1 MKLRPSPGVWPFL
14 LALSLLSIIT
24 PPAADGAT
32 LVLNGSILVTRST
45 DPEFSNFGLGSSK
58 QDFVTYGFMK
68 INNSYATTLFNN
80 QFTYNTYSD
89 TFFTSGTA
97 IEHSIYGGKAYP
109 PIFDSSSNP
118 PGPRSGAT
126 FGDQNYGMVD
136 IDASGNY
143 ESVVQFNLSP
153 IGVITWLAVA
163 RNTNNSALSIPV
175 GKAAIELSAPIPVPP
190 VSTVPEPTSF
200 LASLIVCCI
209 GILYRRRPRRSA

>member
-1 MKLRPSPGVWPFL
+1 MKLRPSLGVWPFL
-14 LALSLLSIIT
+14 LALSLLAIIT

-45 DPEFSNFGLGSSK
+45 DPEFSNFGLGSFKENS
-58 QDFVTYGFMK
+58 VTYGFMLASD
-68 INNSYATTLFNN
+68 SYNYNLFNSEFN
-80 QFTYNTYSD
+80 YGNNTNR
-89 TFFTSGTA
+89 FFTSGA
-97 IEHSIYGGKAYP
+97 SINHSIYGGQKFP
-109 PIFDSSSNP
+109 LIFSWDFSEP
-118 PGPRSGAT
+118 LSGAT

-136 IDASGNY
+136 TDASGNY

-153 IGVITWLAVA
+153 VGVITWLAVA
-163 RNTNNSALSIPV
+163 RNTNNSALSIPE

-209 GILYRRRPRRSA
+209 GILYRRRPTRSA

>member
-109 PIFDSSSNP
+109 PIFYSDSSFSYP
-118 PGPRSGAT
+118 MSGAT
-126 FGDQNYGMVD
+126 EV
-136 IDASGNY
+136 
-143 ESVVQFNLSP
+143 
-153 IGVITWLAVA
+153 
-163 RNTNNSALSIPV
+163 
-175 GKAAIELSAPIPVPP
+175 
-190 VSTVPEPTSF
+190 VPEIR
-200 LASLIVCCI
+200 AR
-209 GILYRRRPRRSA
+209 G